1 MIGKYAGD
9 RLRRW
14 LGVLLGCATL
24 ACGEFAVVGTIVLV
38 GSLDANRAAAEPI
51 LKVRPTRIPRATRM
65 PRPTRIPRPTRAAGP
80 RGGTGDPTAT
90 AVPTAT
96 TQPPPPA
103 GATATATATAVPND
117 PPSGPQSCP
126 GVPVTCPAPPACRTG
141 NKIGQLYYKHP
152 LPDPI
157 LTTKI
162 GELRLNRASNGF
174 DPVSEGG
181 SFALL
186 DKDNQLVAHMPNLT
200 FRANGSGWI
209 AEHELGWVTLSPA
222 PAENG
227 YYFQLQYNTPDFP
240 PGYFSVVF
248 QMCLSI
254 GDDGIYEQIVC
265 QPKAR
270 GAFLCHNNGPTW

>member
-1 MIGKYAGD
+1 MIGSDGTNRSQH
-9 RLRRW
+9 RLVIFVLAVALVW
-14 LGVLLGCATL
+14 GGLIFVETLPMSGALKLG
-24 ACGEFAVVGTIVLV
+24 
-38 GSLDANRAAAEPI
+38 RAEAAPVPKE
-51 LKVRPTRIPRATRM
+51 RPTRIPRATR
-65 PRPTRIPRPTRAAGP
+65 IPRPTRVP
-80 RGGTGDPTAT
+80 RPTRAPRPGGVTVPTST

-96 TQPPPPA
+96 PPGAPSA
-103 GATATATATAVPND
+103 VATATATATAIANVPPD
-117 PPSGPQSCP
+117 GSQSCP
-126 GVPVTCPAPPACRTG
+126 GVPVTCPVPPACRTG

-157 LTTKI
+157 ITTKV
-162 GELRLNRASNGF
+162 GEMRLNRASNGF
-174 DPVSEGG
+174 DPVREGG

-200 FRANGSGWI
+200 FRANGNGWI
-209 AEHELGWVTLSPA
+209 AEHELGWVTISPA
-222 PAENG
+222 PSQNG
-227 YYFQLQYNTPDFP
+227 YYFQLQYNAPNFP

-270 GAFLCHNNGPTW
+270 DAFLCHNNGPTW